1 MIINERDSREERAL
15 EVAKKMLTAARTA
28 PKGRGFDAVEAAIV
42 TGDDI
47 FRLSAE
53 MMRLHEATGKPVY
66 HRDSENI
73 KKAQAIVIIGT
84 KYNPLG
90 LNCGNCGFPTCILL
104 LVCLN
109 STCAEKPT
117 AAPCA
122 VSSVDVGIAL
132 GSAVAMAA
140 DMRVD
145 TRIMFS
151 VGMAAKA
158 LDILGSDVTQVY
170 AIPISISSKNPFFD
184 R

>member
-90 LNCGNCGFPTCILL
+90 LNCGNCGFPTC
-104 LVCLN
+104 
-109 STCAEKPT
+109 AEKPT

-132 GSAVAMAA
+132 GSAVSMAA

>member
-47 FRLSAE
+47 LRLSAE

-66 HRDSENI
+66 QRDSENI
-73 KKAQAIVIIGT
+73 KKALAIVIIGT

-90 LNCGNCGFPTCILL
+90 LNCGNCGFPTCG
-104 LVCLN
+104 
-109 STCAEKPT
+109 EKPA

-158 LDILGSDVTQVY
+158 LGILGGDVTQVY
-170 AIPISISSKNPFFD
+170 AIPVSISSQNPFFD